1 MSRSGKKWG
10 IIFYFYTSKTH
21 KTILAEF
28 IGEYHCKIDG
38 KGRIMLP
45 SKLRAQIPE
54 QSGVNLVVNRSFE
67 KCLAL
72 YTKEDW
78 TKETGKLDELNEFHP
93 KARKFI
99 RQFRAGAT
107 LIQVDGAS
115 RINLPKNLIEY
126 AELESEVVLSCSGG
140 KVEIWSKPN
149 YEQEFDFDAEDF
161 AEAAQELF
169 GGWRNSEKKNDE

>member
-1 MSRSGKKWG
+1 MVESGR
-10 IIFYFYTSKTH
+10 IFFTFTPPTEK
-21 KTILAEF
+21 IALAEF

-54 QSGVNLVVNRSFE
+54 NSGLNMVVNRSFE

-72 YTKEDW
+72 FTKGDW
-78 TKETGKLDELNEFHP
+78 TKETEKLKDLNEFHP

-126 AELESEVVLSCSGG
+126 AELTGDIVLSCSGG
-140 KVEIWSKPN
+140 KVEIWSKAN
-149 YEQEFDFDAEDF
+149 YDQEFDFDAEQF
-161 AEAAQELF
+161 AESAEELF
-169 GGWRNSEKKNDE
+169 GGWRNSDTKE

>member
-1 MSRSGKKWG
+1 MGEND
-10 IIFYFYTSKTH
+10 IFLHHQNYF
-21 KTILAEF
+21 TIVADF

-54 QSGVNLVVNRSFE
+54 ASGVNMVVNRSFE

-78 TKETGKLDELNEFHP
+78 AVESGKLSELNEFHP

-107 LIQVDGAS
+107 LIQIDGAS
-115 RINLPKNLIEY
+115 RILLPKTLIDF
-126 AELESEVVLSCSGG
+126 ADLNGDVVLCCSGG
-140 KVEIWSKPN
+140 KIEIWNKEK
-149 YEQEFDFDAEDF
+149 YESELEFDADDF
-161 AEAAQELF
+161 ASSAQELF
-169 GGWRNSEKKNDE
+169 GGWRKSDGGNED

>member
-1 MSRSGKKWG
+1 MVE
-10 IIFYFYTSKTH
+10 YFLLLHLQYRKNT
-21 KTILAEF
+21 LAEF

-38 KGRIMLP
+38 KGRVMLP

-54 QSGVNLVVNRSFE
+54 NNGINMVVNRSFE

-72 YTKEDW
+72 FTKDDW
-78 TKETGKLDELNEFHP
+78 TKETEKLKELNEFHP

-126 AELESEVVLSCSGG
+126 AELKGEIVLSSSGG
-140 KVEIWSKPN
+140 KIEIWSKAN
-149 YEQEFDFDAEDF
+149 YEKEFDFDAEQF
-161 AEAAQELF
+161 AEAAEELF
-169 GGWRNSEKKNDE
+169 GGWHNSEKKE